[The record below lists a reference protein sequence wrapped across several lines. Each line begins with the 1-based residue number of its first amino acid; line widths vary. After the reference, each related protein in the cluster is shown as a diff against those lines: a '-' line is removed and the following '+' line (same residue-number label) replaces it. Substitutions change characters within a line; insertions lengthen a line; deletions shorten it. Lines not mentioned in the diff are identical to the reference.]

1 MNDSRLLFVLI
12 VKVDAVF
19 LTQFGETMSGYSL
32 LPQETALL
40 LQ

>member
-1 MNDSRLLFVLI
+1 MILVFFFVLI

-19 LTQFGETMSGYSL
+19 LTQFDGTMSGYSL
-32 LPQETALL
+32 LPRETPLL